1 MVTKEV
7 MEMLKKLYD
16 VLDSFVNLV
25 GLEYDFDN
33 DEYIC
38 INKDQVDERWC
49 DDGMLRSIENAHTDL
64 GFFLGRVN

>member
-1 MVTKEV
+1 MVTTEV
-7 MEMLKKLYD
+7 MEILKKLYD
-16 VLDSFVNLV
+16 VLNSFVNLV

-49 DDGMLRSIENAHTDL
+49 DDDMLRSIENAHTDL
-64 GFFLGRVN
+64 GFFLGKVD